1 MKNNLF
7 KRVTSVALAAAV
19 AFTAITFTPASAKAA
34 DSDYYYGTATLSFT
48 DFYAGDT
55 SVSSY
60 DAVSTATVG
69 KQNMFA
75 NQDVEITYDT
85 DGTTVK
91 SYTGKGVKNVNVR
104 VAAADWDALTADQKA
119 ATGITLNKDSKTA
132 TSYYKTYDVK
142 TKSYSATTYNN
153 PTVITDATVSMDTN
167 AIWGA
172 AKSKMYGNYEIV
184 ITENTTS
191 YLNHDK
197 RNNDTS
203 NLAVTA
209 STLQG
214 AIVVTSTGKKY
225 GMRFNM
231 ETWIAT
237 SDIAWSSGY
246 VNPTTGKTE
255 TMFDSL
261 EGQTVSEVIYITTNG
276 VYDYKFATGAYA
288 TPHAKT
294 TMSVVFND
302 DNTLTI
308 TGLSAF
314 TSQKDVKA
322 QISYSTG
329 KHQEVYV
336 LGTEEAGVPVQVN
349 AVGQVTLDL
358 GTTTAEDGTVTA
370 NKFEQDKEYEIT
382 LTCAKYAAAV
392 TQATYSA
399 DSVSA
404 NVGSTAVKSAKSTA
418 KKTVKVTWK
427 KASNASKY
435 QVKYVTGKTTKTV
448 NVKSTSK
455 TIKGL
460 KSGKTY
466 KISVRALGANGTSSN
481 WSKVKTVKVK

>member
-19 AFTAITFTPASAKAA
+19 AFTAITFTPATAKAA
-34 DSDYYYGTATLSFT
+34 DADYYYGTATLSFN

-60 DAVSTATVG
+60 DVVSTATVG
-69 KQNMFA
+69 KQGMFA

-91 SYTGKGVKNVNVR
+91 SYIGKGVKNVNVR
-104 VAAADWDALTADQKA
+104 VAAADWDALSADQQA

-142 TKSYSATTYNN
+142 TKKYSATSLDNAK
-153 PTVITDATVSMDTN
+153 VITDATVSIDTN
-167 AIWGA
+167 SVWGA
-172 AKSKMYGNYEIV
+172 AKTKMYGNYEIS
-184 ITENTTS
+184 IKENSTA
-191 YLNHDK
+191 YLKNVKKAEDGVTFDVS
-197 RNNDTS
+197 NDTI
-203 NLAVTA
+203 
-209 STLQG
+209 QG
-214 AIVVTSTGKKY
+214 AIVVTKSGKKY

-231 ETWIAT
+231 ETWT
-237 SDIAWSSGY
+237 VTNEIAWSSGY

-261 EGQTVSEVIYITTNG
+261 EGETISEVIYITTKG

-294 TMSVVFND
+294 SMNVVFND
-302 DNTLTI
+302 DDTLTV
-308 TGLSAF
+308 TGISALA
-314 TSQKDVKA
+314 SQKDVKA
-322 QISYSTG
+322 QISYSAG
-329 KHQEVYV
+329 KHEEVYV
-336 LGTEEAGVPVQVN
+336 LGTEEAGVPVTVN

-370 NKFEQDKEYEIT
+370 NKFEQDKTYEIT
-382 LTCAKYAAAV
+382 LTCGKYAATV
-392 TQATYSA
+392 TEAAYSA

-427 KASNASKY
+427 KATGAAKY

-466 KISVRALGANGTSSN
+466 KISVRAIGANGTSSN